1 LTVIAQVPFSRLA
14 KARENSGGMCWAIA
28 IPGQDGGNWR
38 NTKAMAS
45 VLQDLADRG
54 GIVNHQNL

>member
-1 LTVIAQVPFSRLA
+1 
-14 KARENSGGMCWAIA
+14 MCWAIA